1 MKNRYNLKSY
11 LAFFLLIS
19 VVACQDL
26 DEDPKGFVY
35 PGNFNTTVAQA
46 EAALAASLNALWCE
60 WCSNYSYGYG
70 NFIHDDVLA
79 DGDLNIGNGFGT
91 DLWNAHYIAVN
102 NINGVIK
109 AVEGG
114 SITSSDDQA
123 AIPGLLG
130 QAKFLRAFSYFTL
143 VRLFGDIPLITDETP
158 DPVTNPIT
166 ERTPI
171 ADVYAFI
178 VSDLEFA
185 IDNLPSE
192 QSPKPSRGAAQAL
205 LAKVYL
211 TMATA
216 PLNETSN
223 YAKARDVAKAL
234 IDEGTYSLIPD
245 VFEVFMPENKYGP
258 ENIFSYNST
267 EDDQATDPQIW
278 TPGIMD
284 GWGDASLDLLWAENW
299 LDTRPNEPRQDAY
312 LILEWDG
319 VPWQDF
325 DEARPFLGKYVM
337 PYIPQEEYDA
347 ESSTANM
354 PILRY
359 AEVLMIYAEAANM
372 AEGGPSADAY
382 EALNIV
388 RRRAYNFPLDVPS
401 SVDLT
406 TLSKDDF
413 DKAVIEERE
422 FELVMEFDRWFDI
435 IRKRLLVELTT
446 KYHPEDLGNVSDDD
460 YLYPIPDYDAKILGS
475 QNPGYTTE

>member
-1 MKNRYNLKSY
+1 M
-11 LAFFLLIS
+11 FLLVGFI
-19 VVACQDL
+19 ACQDL

-35 PGNFNTTVAQA
+35 PGNFNTTVEQA

-79 DGDLNIGNGFGT
+79 DGDLDIGNGFGT
-91 DLWNAHYIAVN
+91 DLWNAHYIAIN

-114 SITSSDDQA
+114 SIKSSDEQE
-123 AIPGLLG
+123 AIPDLLG

-143 VRLFGDIPLITDETP
+143 VRLFGALPLIKEDTP
-158 DPVTNPIT
+158 DPVTTPIT
-166 ERTPI
+166 SRTPI

-185 IDNLPSE
+185 VDNLQSG

-223 YAKARDVAKAL
+223 YAKARDMAKAL
-234 IDEGTYSLIPD
+234 MDEGTYSLIPD
-245 VFEVFMPENKYGP
+245 VFDVFMPENKYGP

-299 LDTRPNEPRQDAY
+299 LNTRPNEPRQDAY

-359 AEVLMIYAEAANM
+359 ADVLLMYAEAANM

-382 EALNIV
+382 EAINMV
-388 RRRAYNFPLDVPS
+388 RRRANNLPLDAPS
-401 SVDLT
+401 AVDLSG
-406 TLSKDDF
+406 LSKADF

-422 FELVMEFDRWFDI
+422 FELVMEFDRWYDI
-435 IRKRLLVELTT
+435 IRKRMLLELTT
-446 KYHPEDLGNVSDDD
+446 KYHPENLGNVSDDD